1 MVENEEEGVM
11 KILVGYDGSAQAKD
25 ALDIAK
31 KHAQAF
37 KATVY
42 VVTSLT
48 GESETTTPD
57 VKHARDELEYTRQFF
72 EESGIP
78 VETHLL
84 IRGLT
89 PGEDLVKFAEEH
101 EIDEIV
107 MGVRKMSPVGKLLFG
122 SNARHVILHAHCPVV
137 AVK

>member
-1 MVENEEEGVM
+1 M
-11 KILVGYDGSAQAKD
+11 KILVGYDGSDQAKE
-25 ALDIAK
+25 ALNIAK

-37 KATVY
+37 NAAVY

-48 GESETTTPD
+48 GESETTAPD
-57 VKHARDELEYTRQFF
+57 VKHAQDELEYARQFF
-72 EESGIP
+72 EEAGIT

-84 IRGLT
+84 IRGVT
-89 PGEDLVKFAEEH
+89 PGEDLVNFASEK

-107 MGVRKMSPVGKLLFG
+107 VGVRKMSPVGKLLFG
-122 SNARHVILHAHCPVV
+122 SNARHVILHAPCPVV

>member
-1 MVENEEEGVM
+1 M
-11 KILVGYDGSAQAKD
+11 KILVGYDGSAQAKE
-25 ALDIAK
+25 ALNLAK

-37 KATVY
+37 NAVVY

-57 VKHARDELEYTRQFF
+57 VKHARDELEYAREFF
-72 EESGIP
+72 EESGIS

-84 IRGLT
+84 IRGFT
-89 PGEDLVKFAEEH
+89 PGEDLVNFAKEH
-101 EIDEIV
+101 DIDEIV

-122 SNARHVILHAHCPVV
+122 SNARHVILHADCPVV